1 MLVRIRKVCVAAGLV
16 AGVITTA
23 AGCDDDLGLAA
34 FAVRDPVTLTV
45 YALNGTAQTLPAGVE
60 IRGLTVVRVDPSWA
74 FDLAFDLNASN
85 EVVVHT
91 VRSVSTELV
100 NLPRIGLQTS
110 TLTFDQL
117 IDAPSSGF
125 VYDSL
130 LTVPVGKTIVVDK
143 IDPSCNRFGGAF
155 LGYNIRA
162 KFVIDSISTSR
173 RAIYVK
179 LLSNPNCGFKSLE
192 PGEPKD

>member
-1 MLVRIRKVCVAAGLV
+1 MLERIGRLCATVAVV
-16 AGVITTA
+16 AVI

-34 FAVRDPVTLTV
+34 FAVRDPVKLTV
-45 YALNGTAQTLPAGVE
+45 YAMNGTEQRLPAGLE
-60 IRGLTVVRVDPSWA
+60 IRGINAVNIDPRWA
-74 FDLAFDLNASN
+74 FDLAFDLDASN
-85 EVVVHT
+85 AIVVHT

-100 NLPRIGLQTS
+100 SLPRVGLQKS

-117 IDAPSSGF
+117 IDAPTSGF

-130 LTVPVGKTIVVDK
+130 LTVAVGQLVVVDK
-143 IDPSCNRFGGAF
+143 VDPTCNRFGGAF

-162 KFVIDSISTSR
+162 KFVIDSVSTSR
-173 RAIYVK
+173 RAIYLKV
-179 LLSNPNCGFKSLE
+179 LSNPNCGFKSLE

>member
-1 MLVRIRKVCVAAGLV
+1 MQARIGKVCMAAGLV
-16 AGVITTA
+16 AA
-23 AGCDDDLGLAA
+23 LAGCGDDPGLAA
-34 FAVRDPVTLTV
+34 FAVRDPVNLTV
-45 YALNGTAQTLPAGVE
+45 YALNGSAQTLPAGIE
-60 IRGLTVVRVDPSWA
+60 LRGLTVVRVDPNWA
-74 FDLAFDLNASN
+74 FDLAFDLDASN

-91 VRSVSTELV
+91 VKNVSTELV
-100 NLPRIGLQTS
+100 NLPRVGLQTS

-130 LTVPVGKTIVVDK
+130 LTVPIGKTVVVDK

-155 LGYNIRA
+155 LGFNIRA
-162 KFVIDSISTSR
+162 KFVIDSVSTSR

-179 LLSNPNCGFKSLE
+179 MLSNPNCGFKSLE